1 MLSAPSQVLLRNA
14 DIFSQGRWL
23 LVNPADSN
31 VFNELD
37 NPDVYGFH
45 QYFDIYQQ
53 CQQQAEKHE
62 FAAFYPSEKQF
73 DGIVIYMPKAKALL
87 KMLLAHLAPLIKAGG
102 SLMLVGEN
110 NSGVKSAAKLMHD
123 FGSTANKVDS
133 ARHCSLFSSLI
144 SEPAPA
150 FVEGQYLHTQQVDI
164 QGKTLEVKSLPGVF
178 SFGELD
184 AATELLLQN
193 LPERIGGFCLD
204 FGCGAGLIGCFIAK
218 YFPNVQMQMTDVSA
232 LAIYSAKA
240 TATANDLQVDIVPSN
255 GLSHIKG
262 KFKQVFTNPPFHTGI
277 KTDYSVTENFLRQ
290 LPAKMQDGS
299 KLTLVANS
307 FLQYP
312 EMMQR
317 SFNTTEVIAQ
327 TNKFKLYQCRAN

>member
-1 MLSAPSQVLLRNA
+1 MLSAPSQLLLRNA
-14 DIFSQGRWL
+14 DIFNQGQWL
-23 LVNPADSN
+23 LVNPADSAI
-31 VFNELD
+31 FQELD
-37 NPDVYGFH
+37 NPQLFGFH

-53 CQQQAEKHE
+53 CQGNQHE
-62 FAAFYPSEKQF
+62 FAAFYPLQQQF
-73 DGIVIYMPKAKALL
+73 DGIVIYMPKAKAQL
-87 KMLLAHLAPLIKAGG
+87 KMLLAHLAPLVKAGG

-110 NSGVKSAAKLMHD
+110 NSGVKSAAKLMND
-123 FGSTANKVDS
+123 FGSKANKVDS
-133 ARHCSLFSSLI
+133 ARHCGLFSSLI
-144 SEPAPA
+144 SEPVPE
-150 FVEGQYLHTQQVDI
+150 FNQQDYLQSQHIDI
-164 QGKTLEVKSLPGVF
+164 QGKTLEIKSLPGVF
-178 SFGELD
+178 SFTELD

-193 LPERIGGFCLD
+193 LPERISGFCLD
-204 FGCGAGLIGCFIAK
+204 FGCGAGVIGCFIAK
-218 YFPNVQMQMTDVSA
+218 HFPNVQMQMTDVSA

-240 TATANDLQVDIVPSN
+240 TAAANALEADIAPSN

-290 LPAKMQDGS
+290 LPAKMQDGG

-312 EMMQR
+312 DIMQR
-317 SFNTTEVIAQ
+317 SFSSTEVIAQ